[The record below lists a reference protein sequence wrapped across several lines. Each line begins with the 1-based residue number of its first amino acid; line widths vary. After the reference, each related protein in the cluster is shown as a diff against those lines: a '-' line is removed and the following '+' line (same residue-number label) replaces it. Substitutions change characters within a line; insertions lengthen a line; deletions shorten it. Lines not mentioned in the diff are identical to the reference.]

1 MNQIDI
7 KAYTHKH
14 YQSIRY
20 ESIHGLRRLLIDLPL
35 EQYGLDKSSDKYL
48 LLTEQIEIARNELE
62 IRTTHKYSSGKDRS

>member
-7 KAYTHKH
+7 KAYAHKH

-20 ESIHGLRRLLIDLPL
+20 GSIHGLRRLLIDLPL
-35 EQYGLDKSSDKYL
+35 ERYGLDKSSDKYL
-48 LLTEQIEIARNELE
+48 LLSEQIEIARYELE